1 MAIKFV
7 KLINGDELIAEVED
21 KGSLIILTQAAKI
34 STEFS
39 FEATPAAPKTRIDVY
54 CPHVVG
60 LQFKVNWSHVLF
72 CEDPHPSIET
82 YYKDSFVAQITKT
95 IEAGTNV

>member
-1 MAIKFV
+1 MAIKFI
-7 KLINGDELIAEVED
+7 KLLNGDELIADVED
-21 KGSLIILTQAAKI
+21 KGSILRLNQAAKI
-34 STEFS
+34 STEFT

-54 CPHVVG
+54 CPHVSG
-60 LQFKVNWSHVLF
+60 LVFNIKVEHVLF

-82 YYKDSFVAQITKT
+82 YYKDSFVAQINKS